1 METNDTL
8 IQLDK
13 QKIILSKLIAR
24 DSYQNKKSTN
34 FDKKKEKYNRLKVR
48 KRERRRDVNRKE
60 K

>member
-24 DSYQNKKSTN
+24 DSYQNKKNTN